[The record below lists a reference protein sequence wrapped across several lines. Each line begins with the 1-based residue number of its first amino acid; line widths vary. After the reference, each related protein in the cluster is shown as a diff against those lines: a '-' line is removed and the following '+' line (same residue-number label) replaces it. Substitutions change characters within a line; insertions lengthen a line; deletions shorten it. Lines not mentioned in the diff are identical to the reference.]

1 MIPWRRSI
9 EDINYQLY
17 TIRFRL
23 DLLDAS
29 RDQIADELAELGV
42 ATRLY
47 YPSLHRQKV
56 FAPFGPY
63 RIRTFPIR
71 WSSSGRHCL
80 PIFTGLTPDE
90 QDYVSASLLKVVR
103 RHRKASP

>member
-1 MIPWRRSI
+1 M
-9 EDINYQLY
+9 
-17 TIRFRL
+17 
-23 DLLDAS
+23 LDAD

-63 RIRTFPIR
+63 RDQDFPNSLEFER
-71 WSSSGRHCL
+71 SALSL
-80 PIFTGLTPDE
+80 PIFTGLTADE

-103 RHRKASP
+103 HHRKRGR